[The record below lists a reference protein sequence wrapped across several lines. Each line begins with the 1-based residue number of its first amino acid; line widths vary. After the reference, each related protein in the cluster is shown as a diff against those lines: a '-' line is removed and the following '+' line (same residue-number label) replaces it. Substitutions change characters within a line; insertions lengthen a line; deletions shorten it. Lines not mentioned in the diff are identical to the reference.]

1 MRRSASDSSRGF
13 LVESLVCDGER
24 SAPMDGIHAH
34 VNHVSGSRCAET
46 SKGVRRTAEVPR
58 KLSRLH
64 KPETMSLEAW
74 QIVLRRQVG
83 REETFTLTNVGETNP
98 SSRSSTSP
106 IRRAGTPTGSSFAAA
121 ARAPMSARVPTSR
134 RIRSAPASTS
144 SSFQKKS
151 KKGIARPKKGI
162 DLIRQ

>member
-1 MRRSASDSSRGF
+1 
-13 LVESLVCDGER
+13 
-24 SAPMDGIHAH
+24 MDGIHAH

-83 REETFTLTNVGETNP
+83 REETFTLTNVGETP
-98 SSRSSTSP
+98 KSRNTYRFV
-106 IRRAGTPTGSSFAAA
+106 IRGSSPGTNFCSCPDLATNTLGTRKHAEFVSEEVEEGHSDA
-121 ARAPMSARVPTSR
+121 EEGYRLDPAVR
-134 RIRSAPASTS
+134 RS
-144 SSFQKKS
+144 
-151 KKGIARPKKGI
+151 PKLAG
-162 DLIRQ
+162 

>member
-1 MRRSASDSSRGF
+1 
-13 LVESLVCDGER
+13 
-24 SAPMDGIHAH
+24 
-34 VNHVSGSRCAET
+34 
-46 SKGVRRTAEVPR
+46 VPR

-121 ARAPMSARVPTSR
+121 SPAPMSARVPTSR

-151 KKGIARPKKGI
+151 KKGIARPKKVWVPGI
-162 DLIRQ
+162 LMPPFPGILIGRWRLRGHAPPEVGGRATPPREGGGV

>member
-1 MRRSASDSSRGF
+1 
-13 LVESLVCDGER
+13 
-24 SAPMDGIHAH
+24 MDGIHAH

-83 REETFTLTNVGETNP
+83 REETFTLTERWRDQPIFSEFHVTNP
-98 SSRSSTSP
+98 KSRNTYRFV
-106 IRRAGTPTGSSFAAA
+106 IRGSSPGTNVCSCPNLATNTLGTCKHVEFVSEEVEEGHSEAEEGYRLDPA
-121 ARAPMSARVPTSR
+121 VR
-134 RIRSAPASTS
+134 RS
-144 SSFQKKS
+144 
-151 KKGIARPKKGI
+151 PKLAG
-162 DLIRQ
+162 